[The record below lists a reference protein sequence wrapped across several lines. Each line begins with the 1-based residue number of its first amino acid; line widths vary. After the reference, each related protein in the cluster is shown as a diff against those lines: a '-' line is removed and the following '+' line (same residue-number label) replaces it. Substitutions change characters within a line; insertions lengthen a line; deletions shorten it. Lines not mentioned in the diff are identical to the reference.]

1 MDFNNLTDAQK
12 MILFGQVSVLLG
24 SVLISLGNLLAMSE
38 PPSQPMY
45 GSVVGVTVLST
56 PNWGQAALRRLWMPV
71 SR

>member
-45 GSVVGVTVLST
+45 GSVGAAGAGSSVGNS
-56 PNWGQAALRRLWMPV
+56 NNSAHQYFF
-71 SR
+71 

>member
-45 GSVVGVTVLST
+45 GSVGAGSDSSIGG
-56 PNWGQAALRRLWMPV
+56 NSSNSANQYFF
-71 SR
+71 